1 MDFLFSLLTELFV
14 SIFVFCKDAFWAL
27 VVFIGDP
34 KFAMHGMLIP
44 GLPKLL
50 ALCDFHS
57 TLRKRF
63 MPKLHRHMVGRE
75 GGEEGE
81 RERGGERQREN
92 KRKGYIREAVYMY
105 NRFQIPCDNINSYCV
120 GKCAVGSDN
129 ECRKCIVV
137 QYMC

>member
-1 MDFLFSLLTELFV
+1 MDFLFDLLTELFV

-81 RERGGERQREN
+81 RERGGREN
-92 KRKGYIREAVYMY
+92 KRKG
-105 NRFQIPCDNINSYCV
+105 S
-120 GKCAVGSDN
+120 
-129 ECRKCIVV
+129 CRNCIDTW
-137 QYMC
+137 

>member
-1 MDFLFSLLTELFV
+1 M
-14 SIFVFCKDAFWAL
+14 

-63 MPKLHRHMVGRE
+63 MPKLHRHMVRE
-75 GGEEGE
+75 VVGEW
-81 RERGGERQREN
+81 
-92 KRKGYIREAVYMY
+92 
-105 NRFQIPCDNINSYCV
+105 
-120 GKCAVGSDN
+120 
-129 ECRKCIVV
+129 EC
-137 QYMC
+137 Q